1 MAISIWFALAVIA
14 LVATI
19 ARNRAAAQASESKA
33 TTRKTPSDQV
43 IRSPRHYPIVD
54 ARAYS

>member
-1 MAISIWFALAVIA
+1 MATSIWFALAVLA
-14 LVATI
+14 LVATM
-19 ARNRAAAQASESKA
+19 ARNIAALSSDEET

-54 ARAYS
+54 ARVYS

>member
-1 MAISIWFALAVIA
+1 MATSIWFALAVLA
-14 LVATI
+14 LVATM
-19 ARNRAAAQASESKA
+19 ARNIAALSSEET

-54 ARAYS
+54 ARVYS